1 MLNFLR
7 RAKSDI
13 DKEVALE
20 QFPVVLTLEMME
32 EMALFQGIFL
42 LLNLI
47 WFLAYWWVK
56 PQVHGSTEVVKIEYH
71 SDRELWI

>member
-47 WFLAYWWVK
+47 WFLAY
-56 PQVHGSTEVVKIEYH
+56 
-71 SDRELWI
+71 